1 MKTKKTT
8 LIATETHESLS
19 VRLNSPAQARHA
31 CVLCE
36 VCESEMPML
45 TPEEAAPLAGLSVRA
60 INRLVEDGSIH
71 FKETPDG
78 LLLVCLNNVEEGGD
92 KA

>member
-19 VRLNSPAQARHA
+19 VRLNSRTQARRPL
-31 CVLCE
+31 VLCE
-36 VCESEMPML
+36 ECETDVPLL
-45 TPEEAAPLAGLSVRA
+45 TPEEAALLAGLSVRA

-78 LLLVCLNNVEEGGD
+78 LLLVCLNNIERRGD